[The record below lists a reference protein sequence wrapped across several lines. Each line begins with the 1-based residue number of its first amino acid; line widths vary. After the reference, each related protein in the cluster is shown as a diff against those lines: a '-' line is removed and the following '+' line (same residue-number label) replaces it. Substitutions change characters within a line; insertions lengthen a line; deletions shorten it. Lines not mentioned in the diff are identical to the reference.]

1 MLQNLIGQ
9 KFNKLTVIDGPII
22 KNKKTFWLCKCEC
35 GKTKLARADQLKS
48 GATKSCGCL
57 KLSALTNYNKLNK
70 PIDLTNKRS
79 GKLTALEPTEQR
91 STDGRIIWKCVC
103 DCGNI
108 VYVDTH
114 TFQEQKRQSCGCLI
128 SKGENKIYN
137 LLTAAGIPF
146 ETQKTFPDCRF
157 PDTNYF
163 ARFDFYVNNQY
174 LIEYDGEQ
182 HFYYKDSQYT
192 WNTKE
197 NFEKVKEHD
206 NFKTNWCKQHNIPLI
221 RISYLQLEQL
231 QLEDI
236 LYKEREI

>member
-35 GKTKLARADQLKS
+35 GKIKLARADQLKS

-57 KLSALTNYNKLNK
+57 KLSALINYNQLNRSVN
-70 PIDLTNKRS
+70 LTNKRS
-79 GKLTALEPTEQR
+79 GKLTALEPIEQR
-91 STDGRIIWKCVC
+91 SADGRVIWKCVC

-146 ETQKTFPDCRF
+146 ETQKTFSNCRF

-163 ARFDFYVNNQY
+163 ARFDFYVNNEY

-182 HFYYKDSQYT
+182 HFSYKTNPHT
-192 WNTKE
+192 WNTKQ
-197 NFEKVKEHD
+197 NYEKIKEHD
-206 NFKTNWCKQHNIPLI
+206 EFKNKWCKDNNIPLI
-221 RISYLQLEQL
+221 RISYLQLPSL
-231 QLEDI
+231 TIEDL
-236 LYKEREI
+236 LYNKN

>member
-9 KFNKLTVIDGPII
+9 KFNKLTVIDGPVI
-22 KNKKTFWLCKCEC
+22 KNKKTFWLCQCEC
-35 GKTKLARADQLKS
+35 GNTKLARADQLKS
-48 GATKSCGCL
+48 GATKSCGCF
-57 KLSALTNYNKLNK
+57 KLSALTDYNKSNR
-70 PIDLTNKRS
+70 PVDLTNKRS
-79 GKLTALEPTEQR
+79 GKLTALEPTNQR
-91 STDGRIIWKCVC
+91 SADGRIIWKCIC
-103 DCGNI
+103 DCGNV

-128 SKGENKIYN
+128 SKGESKIYD
-137 LLTAAGIPF
+137 LLSEANIPF

-174 LIEYDGEQ
+174 LIEYDGQQ
-182 HFYYKDSQYT
+182 HFYYNNTPYS
-192 WNTKE
+192 WNTKQ

-206 NFKTNWCKQHNIPLI
+206 EFKTRWCEEHKIPLI
-221 RISYLQLEQL
+221 RISYLQLEEL

-236 LYKEREI
+236 LYKERI